1 MEMMKRVPL
10 FAALLL
16 CAAGAAFA
24 DEATPAPDYSREAL
38 LLITRDMPARP
49 VRPVSFAELG
59 VISIRTPFGR
69 AHVSYLPL
77 PPLQG
82 SLPRTTLEWP
92 NPFALTNTEIAMT
105 PETFARH

>member
-1 MEMMKRVPL
+1 MKMMKPVPL

-16 CAAGAAFA
+16 CVAGTAFA
-24 DEATPAPDYSREAL
+24 DEAPVPDYSREAL
-38 LLITRDMPARP
+38 LLITRDMPERP
-49 VRPVSFAELG
+49 VRPVSFTELG
-59 VISIRTPFGR
+59 VVSIRTPFLR
-69 AHVSYLPL
+69 AHLWYLLL

-92 NPFALTNTEIAMT
+92 SPFTSTNTEIAMT

>member
-1 MEMMKRVPL
+1 MTMMKRAPL
-10 FAALLL
+10 IAAFLL
-16 CAAGAAFA
+16 CVAGAAFA
-24 DEATPAPDYSREAL
+24 DEAPPLPDYSREAL
-38 LLITRDMPARP
+38 LLITRDMPERP
-49 VRPVSFAELG
+49 MRRVSFAELG
-59 VISIRTPFGR
+59 VISIRTPYAR

-105 PETFARH
+105 PETFARQ